1 MLEMIRRRFA
11 LSEKGAKDFCKGVA
25 FTVLLDLAL
34 MLPAVFIF
42 FFLRG
47 FQWARDGLG
56 YENPGAV
63 WPWCVIA
70 LSAMLLMYVIAVFQ
84 YRSTYTSVYDESAV
98 RRISLA
104 EKLRRLP
111 LAFFGEKNLSDLTST
126 IMDDCTDLE
135 HTFSHAVP
143 QLIASLTSIAIVAVG
158 MFFYNWQLALALFWV
173 VPVAFLI
180 VYLSRERKHREFFE
194 YYGTRR
200 AVAERIQEGLD
211 NVQEIKSYS
220 LVETYMHDLYA
231 DVDRNEKV
239 QTKGELMTGIM
250 VNGSQ
255 SILKLGLAG
264 VILAGAGMLASGTLD
279 IFTYIVFLVVGARI
293 YAPVNEVLNNL
304 AALFYLDTKIGRMNE
319 MERMPVQQGAEE
331 FNPDGYDIEFR
342 NVSFSYGTGKTVLK
356 NVSFVARQGEITAL
370 TGPSGSGKTT
380 AAKLAARFWDADS
393 GTITIGGVD
402 VSGIDPEILLKS
414 YSIVFQDVVLFN
426 ASVMDNIRIGKRD
439 ATDEEVLA
447 AARLANCDEFVERL
461 PHGWDTVIGENGE
474 TLSGGQ
480 RQRISIAR
488 AMLKDAPVVL
498 LDEATASVDV
508 ENETLIQ
515 SALSELVRDRT
526 VLIIAHRM
534 RTVSEADRIVVL
546 SRGEVVEDGSP
557 EELLSRD
564 GTFSRMYRIQALQ

>member
-1 MLEMIRRRFA
+1 MNVLSKLKKYMGKRAPLLPLSLLLSASGEIAGTLPFILIWMIVLKL
-11 LSEKGAKDFCKGVA
+11 LSGGVIA
-25 FTVLLDLAL
+25 DDAVPYAWWATGLAVLGVILYFLAL
-34 MLPAVFIF
+34 MSSHLAAFRVESNIRKDMMRKVVEMPLGFFDVNTSGKIRKIIDDNASVTHSFIAHQLPDLA
-42 FFLRG
+42 
-47 FQWARDGLG
+47 
-56 YENPGAV
+56 GAV
-63 WPWCVIA
+63 LVPLIGIVMIF
-70 LSAMLLMYVIAVFQ
+70 AVDW
-84 YRSTYTSVYDESAV
+84 RMGLVC
-98 RRISLA
+98 L
-104 EKLRRLP
+104 
-111 LAFFGEKNLSDLTST
+111 
-126 IMDDCTDLE
+126 
-135 HTFSHAVP
+135 
-143 QLIASLTSIAIVAVG
+143 
-158 MFFYNWQLALALFWV
+158 

-414 YSIVFQDVVLFN
+414 YSIVFQEVVLFN

-546 SRGEVVEDGSP
+546 SGGEVVEDGSP